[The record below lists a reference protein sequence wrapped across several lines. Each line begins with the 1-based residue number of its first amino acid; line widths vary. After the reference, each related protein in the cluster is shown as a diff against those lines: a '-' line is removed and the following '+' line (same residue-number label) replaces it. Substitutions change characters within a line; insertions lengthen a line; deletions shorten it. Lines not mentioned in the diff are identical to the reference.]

1 MKRSK
6 LFIPC
11 IILSVL
17 AVISIIMFIVT
28 EIEVYKYVQIYE
40 TEVAKVTKTAIL
52 YINTAFL

>member
-17 AVISIIMFIVT
+17 AVISIIMFIIT

-40 TEVAKVTKTAIL
+40 TEVAKVDENGNII
-52 YINTAFL
+52 YQ